1 MPDSRC
7 CVKVPKLHGTILH
20 QVHRRRHD
28 HELAQWPPLCP
39 WWLEADGKNIL
50 CLFPNRRLRIATV
63 RVGTANT
70 NQI

>member
-50 CLFPNRRLRIATV
+50 AFPPNRR
-63 RVGTANT
+63 
-70 NQI
+70 